1 MKNLFKSGAGVAAIV
16 VMRCIVMAPHPR
28 HRRHRHDEPPTR
40 RQLLAEAF
48 ETRNVIFDMLDD
60 IECRDDIKTTRWVR
74 DSIGKAAILDVDA
87 KLATRD
93 LPGFRVDLESFE
105 AAKFRQCLKVATCSA
120 TRFEKPQPV
129 DAGSVTLDDRFQDAS
144 ARAEPPVLTLE
155 FIETVVDV
163 AFHSACSMAVFCGM
177 PRVSL
182 TR

>member
-1 MKNLFKSGAGVAAIV
+1 M
-16 VMRCIVMAPHPR
+16 
-28 HRRHRHDEPPTR
+28 
-40 RQLLAEAF
+40 LAEAF